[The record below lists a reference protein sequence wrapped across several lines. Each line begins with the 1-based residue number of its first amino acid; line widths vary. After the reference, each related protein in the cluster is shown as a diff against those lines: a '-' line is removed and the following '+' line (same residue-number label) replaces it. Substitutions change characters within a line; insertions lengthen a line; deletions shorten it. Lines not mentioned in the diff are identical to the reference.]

1 MKKIIR
7 GMFILFF
14 IFIIFEIMSCD
25 MFMSSKNSDNNL
37 EQIDL
42 KFYKTNKYTEAIK
55 VGESYLI
62 NDMLLHTFK
71 IGSVYNVPVYLKAG
85 KIHDGKTST
94 TIELEEVKEFSQ
106 KYSTQM
112 AICQETAV
120 STSVSAEVESSIGGK
135 VGYKGAIAAEIEAK
149 IKAGIKAGY
158 STTDTNSLSESEKI
172 ESIYTERRTN
182 SEKIIID
189 KSSPVGYYSYIMLD
203 DFDVYV
209 LLSCDTKSRNEI
221 QFSYLYISKNNIRE
235 GYVHYLDNEDENYP
249 LKEIEKTEM
258 LDISSLKNLNFDF
271 YDKSN
276 VLNILENLL
285 IIERAPNP
293 NKVTDDGQYG
303 LEQDI
308 KTELNL
314 ADYEKYMNDNYVFTF
329 TVTIH
334 AEAEWIDRWWF
345 WEKDEYEEGTKH
357 ICLFKKDPGRVENSS
372 NVVNKNT
379 IRSKYGLLH
388 EESWDEDVVRDK
400 TFIWN
405 VKGSDCTNNMCIK
418 YDAWGDGEDTWYI
431 KGLTV
436 ELSIGP
442 YD

>member
-1 MKKIIR
+1 MEKYIQR
-7 GMFILFF
+7 VFL
-14 IFIIFEIMSCD
+14 IFVGSIVLGLISCD
-25 MFMSSKNSDNNL
+25 TAQSKILDDNL
-37 EQIDL
+37 EQFDL
-42 KFYKTNKYTEAIK
+42 RFYKTNKYNEAIK
-55 VGESYLI
+55 VGDSYLI
-62 NDMLLHTFK
+62 DETLFHTFK
-71 IGSVYNVPVYLKAG
+71 IGSIYNVPVYLKEG

-94 TIELEEVKEFSQ
+94 TIELEEISEFSQ

-112 AICQETAV
+112 AICQENTV

-135 VGYKGAIAAEIEAK
+135 VGYKGPVSAEIEAK

-158 STTDTNSLSESEKI
+158 STTDTSSLSESEKI
-172 ESIYTERRTN
+172 ESVYTERRKK

-189 KSSPVGYYSYIMLD
+189 KSSPTGYYSYIIVD

-209 LLSCDTKSRNEI
+209 VLSCDTKSKDDI

-235 GYVHYLDNEDENYP
+235 GFVHYIDNEDENYP

-258 LDISSLKNLNFDF
+258 LDISSLKDLNFDF
-271 YDKSN
+271 FDEEN
-276 VLNILENLL
+276 VIEIIENLL
-285 IIERAPNP
+285 IVDTPPNP
-293 NKVTDDGQYG
+293 NKVVDDGQYG

-308 KTELNL
+308 KTEINL
-314 ADYEKYMNDNYVFTF
+314 SDYEQYMNDKYCFTF

-334 AEAEWIDRWWF
+334 AEAYYNPLLFRH
-345 WEKDEYEEGTKH
+345 EYGTKH
-357 ICLFKKDPGRVENSS
+357 ICLFKKDPGRVANSL

-379 IRSKYGLLH
+379 IRSKYGLLC
-388 EESWDEDVVRDK
+388 EESWDEAVVRDK

-405 VKGSDCTNNMCIK
+405 VKGSDCTNCMCIK
-418 YDAWGDGEDTWYI
+418 YDAWGDLEDTWYV

-442 YD
+442 NN